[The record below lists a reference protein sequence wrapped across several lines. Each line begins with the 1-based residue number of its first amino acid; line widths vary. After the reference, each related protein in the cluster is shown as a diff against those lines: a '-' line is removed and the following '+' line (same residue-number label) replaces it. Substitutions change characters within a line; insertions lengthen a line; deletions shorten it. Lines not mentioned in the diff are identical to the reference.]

1 MVSQVITLLSFIWK
15 MLGSNLGRDPVLLS
29 ASTEK
34 MKKTSD
40 PISNI
45 ALTLGSFK
53 TIDIVACG
61 PVAGQRQRDKQIHKR
76 RY

>member
-1 MVSQVITLLSFIWK
+1 VLTLLSCIRE

-29 ASTEK
+29 ERIEK
-34 MKKTSD
+34 MKKSSY

-53 TIDIVACG
+53 TMDIVACG
-61 PVAGQRQRDKQIHKR
+61 PVAGQRQRDKQIHKC